1 MIFVV
6 LISSV
11 GIIRSLCDLFG
22 ECNGHVFIVIFYCVT
37 LMQLNRDGEV
47 LSTPQGVLL
56 KSLTHSDA
64 GLYHCLATEN
74 NFKHTLARVSL
85 RILDRDIAVAL
96 TVPDDEDKEEEMIAR
111 RHKPEAR
118 PSASSMQPLEP
129 EMRVIHQYC
138 QSYWEQ
144 LTDRGEQQSRRPNR
158 RHTEGHEPSG
168 G

>member
-1 MIFVV
+1 
-6 LISSV
+6 
-11 GIIRSLCDLFG
+11 
-22 ECNGHVFIVIFYCVT
+22 
-37 LMQLNRDGEV
+37 MQLNRDGEV

-96 TVPDDEDKEEEMIAR
+96 TVPDDENKEEELVTR
-111 RHKPEAR
+111 SHNPEAR
-118 PSASSMQPLEP
+118 SPGGNVQPLEP

-144 LTDRGEQQSRRPNR
+144 LTDRGQQQSKRPNR

>member
-1 MIFVV
+1 M
-6 LISSV
+6 L
-11 GIIRSLCDLFG
+11 L
-22 ECNGHVFIVIFYCVT
+22 
-37 LMQLNRDGEV
+37 QLNRAGEV

-96 TVPDDEDKEEEMIAR
+96 TVPDDENKEMMR
-111 RHKPEAR
+111 DHKPGAH
-118 PSASSMQPLEP
+118 PPAGKVPILEP
-129 EMRVIHQYC
+129 EIRVIHQYC

-144 LTDRGEQQSRRPNR
+144 LTDRGQQESKRPNR

>member
-1 MIFVV
+1 
-6 LISSV
+6 
-11 GIIRSLCDLFG
+11 
-22 ECNGHVFIVIFYCVT
+22 
-37 LMQLNRDGEV
+37 MQLNREGEV
-47 LSTPQGVLL
+47 LNTPQGVLL

-96 TVPDDEDKEEEMIAR
+96 TVPDDENKEEE
-111 RHKPEAR
+111 RHYKPEAR
-118 PSASSMQPLEP
+118 PLSGNVQRLEP

-144 LTDRGEQQSRRPNR
+144 LNEQGQSKRPNR
-158 RHTEGHEPSG
+158 RHTEGHKPSG

>member
-1 MIFVV
+1 
-6 LISSV
+6 
-11 GIIRSLCDLFG
+11 
-22 ECNGHVFIVIFYCVT
+22 
-37 LMQLNRDGEV
+37 MQLNRDGEV

-96 TVPDDEDKEEEMIAR
+96 TVPDDEDKERDIMR
-111 RHKPEAR
+111 RDHKPEAH
-118 PSASSMQPLEP
+118 SQAGNVQPLEP

-144 LTDRGEQQSRRPNR
+144 LIDQGQQQSKHPNR
-158 RHTEGHEPSG
+158 RHTEGREPSG
-168 G
+168 GWGWPTYFFHSTIGPFCLPLYVLREWLRWRDTCKHPIS

>member
-1 MIFVV
+1 
-6 LISSV
+6 
-11 GIIRSLCDLFG
+11 
-22 ECNGHVFIVIFYCVT
+22 
-37 LMQLNRDGEV
+37 MQLNRDGEV
-47 LSTPQGVLL
+47 LTTPQGVLL
-56 KSLTHSDA
+56 KSLTQSDA

-96 TVPDDEDKEEEMIAR
+96 TVPDEESNKDSSDQERKRDE
-111 RHKPEAR
+111 KPHQHLPR
-118 PSASSMQPLEP
+118 IDGVQPLEP
-129 EMRVIHQYC
+129 EVRVIHQYC

-144 LTDRGEQQSRRPNR
+144 LTSAGQQQIKRPSR